1 MLARSHGRLN
11 CGDLLLIAQIR
22 AVCVS
27 GRAVEQ
33 LAIGDDEGV
42 VLLEDNHR
50 VTALGSIDD
59 EGVQAGCPAFAF
71 AAVALPGVVDGG
83 RDCAS

>member
-1 MLARSHGRLN
+1 
-11 CGDLLLIAQIR
+11 
-22 AVCVS
+22 VCVS

-50 VTALGSIDD
+50 VTAPGGVDD
-59 EGVQAGCPAFAF
+59 EGVQASCAAFAF
-71 AAVALPGVVDGG
+71 VAVALPGVVDGG
-83 RDCAS
+83 RDCAA